1 MFVWFTKNN
10 AISVSL
16 LKEMLGVKKWA
27 VSCLKGNVIT
37 IFLKEKKPKKQK
49 RNCCLNSIFE
59 HFLC

>member
-1 MFVWFTKNN
+1 MFVLFTKNN

-27 VSCLKGNVIT
+27 VSCFKGNVSND
-37 IFLKEKKPKKQK
+37 FSDENKKQK